1 MNGIDITG
9 KLQNLAE
16 LGDYTLVDEVAV
28 QILRAYRYNTS
39 LANEWAEAFKWGQL
53 NNLQVLQPVE
63 LRKNWHDGALK

>member
-1 MNGIDITG
+1 MDGIDITG

-39 LANEWAEAFKWGQL
+39 LANE
-53 NNLQVLQPVE
+53 
-63 LRKNWHDGALK
+63 